1 MKKIKTTIVKKAELV
16 YFAAFLI
23 GILLA
28 NLLGAE
34 QLKQYGVF
42 NEYFLKQFL
51 YASVNYNDF
60 LFYVAENRGMIF
72 LLLLL
77 FGVTRFGM
85 PVHFLY
91 IIWNGFSF
99 GIAMVSV
106 IVNFGVK
113 GILVLCAFLL
123 PQYLFYIP
131 LYFML
136 FFFSF
141 HCSEAMKNDR
151 HTRQLFSKVIW
162 AVFFFGSMVI
172 LFIIGIMTESHI
184 NPYLIKKIIKIL

>member
-136 FFFSF
+136 FFFYF
-141 HCSEAMKNDR
+141 HCS
-151 HTRQLFSKVIW
+151 
-162 AVFFFGSMVI
+162 
-172 LFIIGIMTESHI
+172 
-184 NPYLIKKIIKIL
+184 

>member
-91 IIWNGFSF
+91 IIWN
-99 GIAMVSV
+99 
-106 IVNFGVK
+106 
-113 GILVLCAFLL
+113 
-123 PQYLFYIP
+123 
-131 LYFML
+131 
-136 FFFSF
+136 
-141 HCSEAMKNDR
+141 
-151 HTRQLFSKVIW
+151 
-162 AVFFFGSMVI
+162 
-172 LFIIGIMTESHI
+172 
-184 NPYLIKKIIKIL
+184 